1 MFLGVIIM
9 FLGVIIM
16 FLGVEILKLIYV
28 RFLNLVRDKSTL
40 GQASKWLSSKVMAS
54 SPAIPWG

>member
-1 MFLGVIIM
+1 M

-40 GQASKWLSSKVMAS
+40 GQASKWLSSKVLAS